1 MKRTMKILAAVLAL
15 VLSLS
20 ALAACGSQEPAATDN
35 NNTTA
40 ADAAPTEAV
49 KQQAVKVID
58 INLTE
63 EKYAFGVDKDQPELL
78 AQVNDI
84 IKEIMADGTFDK
96 ICDHYFGDGEPVA
109 VTSAALDDSKD
120 QLVVATNAAF
130 EPFEFTK
137 GDKYYGIDMEI
148 AQLIAEKTGKE
159 LVINNMDFEAV
170 CLSVGQHKC
179 DIAMAGLTI
188 KPEREEFVT
197 FTDSYYEASQKVI
210 VKGDDATFDACAD
223 KEAVEAI
230 LKGYDS
236 SKTIGVQAGTTG
248 EQYVKGASDYE
259 GLKTECKSY
268 KNGSL
273 ACQDL
278 INGNIDLVII
288 DSAPAAAITAAI
300 NELA

>member
-1 MKRTMKILAAVLAL
+1 MKNVMKIFAVVLAL
-15 VLSLS
+15 VLGLS
-20 ALAACGSQEPAATDN
+20 ALAACGSKEPADKPAGE
-35 NNTTA
+35 TTA
-40 ADAAPTEAV
+40 ASAAAEN
-49 KQQAVKVID
+49 KAVKVID

-63 EKYAFGVDKDQPELL
+63 EQYAFGVDKDQPELL
-78 AQVNDI
+78 EQVNAI
-84 IKEIMADGTFDK
+84 IKEIMADGTFDE
-96 ICDHYFGDGEPVA
+96 ICDHYFGSGEPVA

-148 AQLIAEKTGKE
+148 AQIIAEKTGKE
-159 LVINNMDFEAV
+159 LVISNMDFEAV

-188 KPEREEFVT
+188 KPERREFVT
-197 FTDSYYEASQKVI
+197 FSDPYYEASQKVI

-223 KEAVEAI
+223 KDAVEAI
-230 LKGYDS
+230 LKGFDAT
-236 SKTIGVQAGTTG
+236 KKIGVQTGTTG
-248 EQYVKGASDYE
+248 EQYVKGGSDYE
-259 GLKTECKSY
+259 GLKTECKGY

>member
-1 MKRTMKILAAVLAL
+1 MKKTMKILAVVLAL

-20 ALAACGSQEPAATDN
+20 ALTACGDTKPADTN
-35 NNTTA
+35 ETTV
-40 ADAAPTEAV
+40 TEAA
-49 KQQAVKVID
+49 KTQAVKVID

-63 EKYAFGVDKDQPELL
+63 EQYAFGVDKAQPELL
-78 AQVNDI
+78 EQVNAV
-84 IKEIMADGTFDK
+84 IKEIMADGTFDE
-96 ICDHYFGDGEPVA
+96 ICDHYFGDGEPVG
-109 VTSAALDDSKD
+109 VTSAVKDDSKE

-148 AQLIAEKTGKE
+148 AQIIAEKTGRE
-159 LVINNMDFEAV
+159 LVIDNMDFQSV

-179 DIAMAGLTI
+179 DIAMAGLSV

-197 FTDSYYEASQKVI
+197 FSDSYYEASQKVI
-210 VKGDDATFDACAD
+210 VKGDDTTFDACTD
-223 KEAVEAI
+223 KASVEAI
-230 LKGYDS
+230 LNGFDS
-236 SKTIGVQAGTTG
+236 TTRIGVQVSTTG
-248 EQYVKGASDYE
+248 ELYVKGNGTDYA
-259 GLKTECKSY
+259 GFKTEVKSY

-278 INGNIDLVII
+278 INGNIDLVVI